1 MNRRC
6 LIIRIYFNKKHIKIS
21 LIVICSILAVV
32 VLLKLIS
39 IWDSRQMISN
49 IDSVNTTAPPND
61 TGQTDTDP
69 NSPEKSEYELRLDTI
84 MADAN
89 ALRDEYVTKLE
100 TMYTDA
106 ETSLTELVDNEGS
119 DDDVASLVSE
129 YLTEV
134 TVLEQQCDAKF
145 DVIVNELDQLIKN
158 NNGDKSLLDDL
169 IETYITEKATKK
181 AWYLDRLEEKGLI
194 S

>member
-1 MNRRC
+1 M
-6 LIIRIYFNKKHIKIS
+6 
-21 LIVICSILAVV
+21 
-32 VLLKLIS
+32 LKLIS
-39 IWDSRQMISN
+39 IWDSKQGIPPT
-49 IDSVNTTAPPND
+49 DSSSTASAD
-61 TGQTDTDP
+61 TASEETDAST
-69 NSPEKSEYELRLDTI
+69 EKSEYDLRLDEI

-89 ALRDEYVTKLE
+89 ALRDEYVVKLE

-129 YLTEV
+129 YLTEA

-145 DVIVNELDQLIKN
+145 DAIVNELEQLIKAN
-158 NNGDKSLLDDL
+158 DGDKGLLDDL

-181 AWYLDRLEEKGLI
+181 AWYIDRLEEKGLI